1 MSETTPHHT
10 AATPSPL
17 VRDFKAARFCS
28 VPLVAIETADPAA
41 TVAALLA
48 TLPNTVPVVGWDLV
62 RGLHALN
69 EPGAG
74 AVTALRVPADATIN
88 PVEAFNVASKL
99 PQYTVLVAYNAHH
112 HLKDPGVMQAVWILR
127 DLYKT
132 NRRTF
137 VALGPSFQLP
147 AELAG
152 DLIVLDEP
160 FPTRADLGP
169 IVDQLH
175 TDANLPVPTGEHRAH
190 ILDAVVGVP
199 SAFTAEQVV
208 SMALDPKA
216 AAPGVQLDRLWA
228 HKIKAINAVDG
239 LGVWKGGEAIADLQG
254 IDAVKGFMQAFV
266 AADAF
271 GVVVFIDELDKALA
285 GGMSD
290 YSGDSGVSKD
300 QVGTLLS
307 YIEDTDSEGV
317 LLAGLAGTG
326 KSALAK
332 ATGNAAGKV
341 TIRFDLGAMK
351 GGTVGQS
358 ERQIRNAL
366 KVITATAEG
375 RVLFIGTANNSTIFT
390 PEINRRFGDQFF
402 FDLPDAAGRAAMWP
416 VYIAKYGLTDAQLV
430 NRPGLPGAVSDE
442 GWTGAEIKRVCKRAA
457 RLKITVAA
465 AAQYLVP
472 SAVKE
477 AAKIDRMRAEAA
489 GRFLS
494 ANRPGFYTVPPV
506 RPPAESAAAK
516 VAAKA
521 RRMIEES

>member
-1 MSETTPHHT
+1 MVGMSETTPTHT
-10 AATPSPL
+10 AATAPL

-41 TVAALLA
+41 TVATLTA
-48 TLPNTVPVVGWDLV
+48 TLPTNVPVLGWDLV
-62 RGLHALN
+62 RGIHPIN
-69 EPGAG
+69 EPGTA
-74 AVTALRVPADATIN
+74 ALTALRVPADSTIN
-88 PVEAFNVASKL
+88 PVEAFSVAAKL
-99 PQYTVLVAYNAHH
+99 PQFAVLIAYNLHH
-112 HLKDPGVMQAVWILR
+112 HLKDPGVMQAVWNLR
-127 DLYKT
+127 DLYKV
-132 NRRTF
+132 NRRTL

-160 FPTRADLGP
+160 FPSRADLDP
-169 IVDQLH
+169 VVDQLH
-175 TDANLPVPTGEHRAH
+175 TDANLPLPTGEIRTR

-199 SAFTAEQVV
+199 SIFTAEQVI
-208 SMALDPKA
+208 SLALDTKGD
-216 AAPGVQLDRLWA
+216 APGVCLDRLWTR
-228 HKIKAINAVDG
+228 KVKAIEAVDG
-239 LGVWKGGEAIADLQG
+239 LRVWKGGERFDDLQG
-254 IDAVKGFMQAFV
+254 IDHVKGFMDAFV
-266 AADAF
+266 QADAF

-290 YSGDSGVSKD
+290 YSGDSGVAKD

-326 KSALAK
+326 KSAIAK

-341 TIRFDLGAMK
+341 TIAFDLGAMK

-375 RVLFIGTANNSTIFT
+375 RVMFVGTANNSTLFT

-402 FDLPDAAGRAAMWP
+402 FDLPDAAGREAIWP
-416 VYIAKYGLTDAQLV
+416 VYIRKYGLTPDQLLNGPAVTGGDA
-430 NRPGLPGAVSDE
+430 

-457 RLKITVAA
+457 LLKITVREAA
-465 AAQYLVP
+465 AYLVP

-477 AAKIDRMRAEAA
+477 AAKIDRMRNEAA

-494 ANRPGFYTVPPV
+494 ASKPGFYAVPSITVPAPT
-506 RPPAESAAAK
+506 RAA
-516 VAAKA
+516 AAKA
-521 RRMIEES
+521 RRNFES